1 MTLLIMKSIRY
12 TYYNGLTIKRMQY
25 LKRANRLIVAA
36 KRPLIL
42 EKKLMWLLQFS
53 KERIT
58 LILCKAV
65 FKELLTEKFKKNF
78 IASR

>member
-1 MTLLIMKSIRY
+1 
-12 TYYNGLTIKRMQY
+12 MQY

-53 KERIT
+53 NERIT

-65 FKELLTEKFKKNF
+65 FKELLTEKIQEKLHSFPF
-78 IASR
+78 DTAGWLLFFTF